1 MATIQPI
8 RKRSFHLGHYLAIAG
23 MALGL
28 VLGAFVVDAAASIGV
43 LTRSV
48 GVETA
53 PSPVL
58 ATSPFVSPSAAATP
72 TTLATPVPDLIP
84 APAPPVA
91 ARPVP
96 AANGKVIVIVISDQR
111 LTAYQDGQV
120 VVTSLV
126 ATGRP
131 ELATP
136 KGTFHVMAKYSPL
149 KFVSPWPK
157 GNPYWYPDE
166 WVSYG
171 MLFAN
176 GGFFLHDA
184 PWRTHYGPGTNQT
197 QGTHGCVNV
206 PKAAM
211 ATLYNWAAVGTTV
224 VIQ

>member
-1 MATIQPI
+1 MATIKPI
-8 RKRSFHLGHYLAIAG
+8 HKRSFHLGHYLAIVG
-23 MALGL
+23 IALAL
-28 VLGAFVVDAAASIGV
+28 ILGAFVVDAAASIGV

-48 GVETA
+48 GMEPA
-53 PSPVL
+53 PSLGSP
-58 ATSPFVSPSAAATP
+58 TSPFVSPSAAAAP
-72 TTLATPVPDLIP
+72 AALATPIPDLVP
-84 APAPPVA
+84 APVPPIAASPMPAP
-91 ARPVP
+91 
-96 AANGKVIVIVISDQR
+96 NGKVIVIVISDQR
-111 LTAYQDGQV
+111 LTAYQGGHV
-120 VVTSLV
+120 IVTSFV

-176 GGFFLHDA
+176 DGFFLHDA
-184 PWRTHYGPGTNQT
+184 PWRTHYGPGTNLT

-206 PKAAM
+206 PRAPM
-211 ATLYNWAAVGTTV
+211 ATLYDWATVGTTV
-224 VIQ
+224 VIR

>member
-1 MATIQPI
+1 MATIEPTH
-8 RKRSFHLGHYLAIAG
+8 KRFFHLGHYMAIVGIALALI
-23 MALGL
+23 
-28 VLGAFVVDAAASIGV
+28 LGAFVVDAAASIGV

-48 GVETA
+48 GMEPT
-53 PSPVL
+53 PSLVPS
-58 ATSPFVSPSAAATP
+58 TSPLASPSTAATP
-72 TTLATPVPDLIP
+72 TTLATPVPDLVP
-84 APAPPVA
+84 APVPPVA
-91 ARPVP
+91 ASPVP
-96 AANGKVIVIVISDQR
+96 APNGKVIVIVIADQR
-111 LTAYQDGQV
+111 LTAYQNGQV

-149 KFVSPWPK
+149 KFVSPWPR

-171 MLFAN
+171 MLFADD
-176 GGFFLHDA
+176 GFFLHDA
-184 PWRTHYGPGTNQT
+184 PWRTHYGPGTNLT

-211 ATLYNWAAVGTTV
+211 TTLYNWATVGTAV
-224 VIQ
+224 LIQ

>member
-1 MATIQPI
+1 MATIEPTH
-8 RKRSFHLGHYLAIAG
+8 KRSYHLGHYLAIAG
-23 MALGL
+23 IALAL
-28 VLGAFVVDAAASIGV
+28 ILGAFVADAAASIGV

-48 GVETA
+48 GMEPA
-53 PSPVL
+53 PGLVAP
-58 ATSPFVSPSAAATP
+58 TSPFASPSAATTP
-72 TTLATPVPDLIP
+72 TTLATPIPDLVP
-84 APAPPVA
+84 APH
-91 ARPVP
+91 
-96 AANGKVIVIVISDQR
+96 GKVIVILISDQR
-111 LTAYQDGQV
+111 LTAYQNGTV
-120 VVTSLV
+120 VLTSLV

-184 PWRTHYGPGTNQT
+184 PWRTHYGPGTNLS

-211 ATLYNWAAVGTTV
+211 ATLYNWATVGTTV